1 MCMSRKC
8 IVCIC
13 PRKNVY
19 LQILICRRN
28 VYLQVRPFVFQV
40 VSLLV
45 CQLNMVNNPIVVG
58 LNFQFARFTSAF
70 AGWLTAFFFWWIPS
84 LTGKNTVPLLK
95 SFKSGS
101 SPSRLAHQFSS
112 GSRGLYPTNLSAGE
126 IPEFSWGNPEEIP
139 SNCKTWMS
147 YVMSCHYLGAFFDT
161 PKKIS
166 YFISLCVT
174 SGATFNEI

>member
-19 LQILICRRN
+19 LQILMCRRN
-28 VYLQVRPFVFQV
+28 VYLQVRPFVLEV

-45 CQLNMVNNPIVVG
+45 CQLNMVKPHC
-58 LNFQFARFTSAF
+58 S
-70 AGWLTAFFFWWIPS
+70 WLKIPVCSLYVCWLIDCLIYFEWLPS

-101 SPSRLAHQFSS
+101 SPSRLTHQFSS
-112 GSRGLYPTNLSAGE
+112 GE
-126 IPEFSWGNPEEIP
+126 IPEFSWGILRK
-139 SNCKTWMS
+139 SRKMLQLDMDVLFF
-147 YVMSCHYLGAFFDT
+147 VMSCHYPGAFFDT

-166 YFISLCVT
+166 
-174 SGATFNEI
+174 